1 MEIVIL
7 AVVIALVVILG
18 AGGLVIGS
26 RRKKRRLPSP
36 PPSTPKATTPPA
48 EPHIGDEA
56 AVPRE
61 EPRRT
66 IEEVPLPGATA
77 APEEPVQA
85 PAPERIAA
93 PVAIEQP
100 EPAAGRLVR
109 LRSRLSRSQNTLG
122 KGLLTLLSRERLDE
136 ETKRGVRADAVTCH
150 ILMRN

>member
-26 RRKKRRLPSP
+26 RRKKRQLPAP
-36 PPSTPKATTPPA
+36 PPSAPTVTTPPA

-56 AVPRE
+56 EVPRD

-66 IEEVPLPGATA
+66 IEEVPLPGATTA
-77 APEEPVQA
+77 TEEPVPV
-85 PAPERIAA
+85 PAPV
-93 PVAIEQP
+93 PVAVEQP

-136 ETKRGVRADAVTCH
+136 ETWGEIEDT
-150 ILMRN
+150 L